1 MSKKAPDST
10 PPAPTPEA
18 TTETTS
24 AVKAADTIRA
34 VLRNKVN
41 GGAAR
46 GGSSPYGVDQKPPR
60 PPHGTRRSMGKR

>member
-1 MSKKAPDST
+1 MSKKSPDST
-10 PPAPTPEA
+10 PSAPPAA

-24 AVKAADTIRA
+24 PVTTADTIRA
-34 VLRNKVN
+34 VLRNKTN

-46 GGSSPYGVDQKPPR
+46 SGSSPYGVDQKPPR